1 MVFDEFN
8 QHQEG
13 NDVILN
19 INEIVELD
27 GDDDKPLETDE
38 GNDNEDEE
46 EEEHEKKKD
55 FEERS
60 ETVQVGKL
68 PPKKNIRLAKINP
81 LCVKNFFAIG
91 REKVKK
97 MNLEETRYN
106 RNKRRGREANM
117 SEEMYNSVSGPDNG
131 IESEVTK
138 NAFDRFGFNL

>member
-8 QHQEG
+8 QRQEG

-38 GNDNEDEE
+38 SNDDEDE
-46 EEEHEKKKD
+46 EEEHEKKKPD

-60 ETVQVGKL
+60 ETVQAGKS
-68 PPKKNIRLAKINP
+68 PPKKNVRLAKINP

-91 REKVKK
+91 REKVKT
-97 MNLEETRYN
+97 MNLEDTRYN
-106 RNKRRGREANM
+106 CNKRRGREANM
-117 SEEMYNSVSGPDNG
+117 SEEMYNSVCGTDNEEC
-131 IESEVTK
+131 I
-138 NAFDRFGFNL
+138 